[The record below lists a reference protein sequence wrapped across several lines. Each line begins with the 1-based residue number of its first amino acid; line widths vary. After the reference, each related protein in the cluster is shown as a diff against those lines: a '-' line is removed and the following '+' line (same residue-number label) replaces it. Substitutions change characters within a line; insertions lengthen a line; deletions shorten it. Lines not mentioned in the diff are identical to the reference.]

1 MPYSIN
7 SPCPVCGRE
16 FNYSI
21 VKMDNDIRH
30 EIGCPYCNATVGWA
44 SGTDEVN
51 TCRLQNHQNHLQV
64 ITISNQNA
72 QQLLHYWAL
81 KTYFVFVIETSKP
94 VKL

>member
-16 FNYSI
+16 FNYNI

-30 EIGCPYCNATVGWA
+30 EIGCPYRNATVGWA

-51 TCRLQNHQNHLQV
+51 TSKIVESSKL
-64 ITISNQNA
+64 S
-72 QQLLHYWAL
+72 
-81 KTYFVFVIETSKP
+81 TSDYY
-94 VKL
+94 L